1 MYFLSHANS
10 REEYTS
16 ILSALA
22 VKFLTRHRI
31 TLQKT
36 DDLPDRESAQ
46 IGTEGVVPENAV
58 FKVL

>member
-10 REEYTS
+10 REDCVS

-22 VKFLTRHRI
+22 VKFLMRHRI
-31 TLQKT
+31 TLQKI

-46 IGTEGVVPENAV
+46 IGTEGVVSENAV

>member
-1 MYFLSHANS
+1 MPTL
-10 REEYTS
+10 EKTVS

-22 VKFLTRHRI
+22 VKFLMRHRI
-31 TLQKT
+31 TLQKI

-46 IGTEGVVPENAV
+46 IGTEGVVSENAV